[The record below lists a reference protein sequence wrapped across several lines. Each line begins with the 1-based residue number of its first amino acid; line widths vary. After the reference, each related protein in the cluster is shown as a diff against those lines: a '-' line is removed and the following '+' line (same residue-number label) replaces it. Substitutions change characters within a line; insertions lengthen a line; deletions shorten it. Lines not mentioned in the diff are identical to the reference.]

1 MRSRTA
7 IAALALALTGPLS
20 AGGAPAERLPPGR
33 FAWTEHGAMRGI
45 TVGPI
50 ENALHAGKG
59 YGSPAYQRM
68 LREARR
74 LGSTWISIT
83 PFGRVADLKPSG
95 VDLTFEAPF
104 PENRA
109 AIALAVRQAHA
120 EGLQVMLVPHL
131 WVESGEWRALID
143 PGDDAGWER
152 WAAGYRRFVL
162 TWAEV
167 ARETNVDLLSVGV
180 ELRSWVTT
188 HRAPSFVEIIQA
200 VRGVYPGPLT
210 YAANWDDVEDTVIL
224 GELDM
229 IGINAFFPLTDQE
242 GADLETLLG
251 GGREV
256 QKKVRALAELWDK
269 PVLFSEYGY
278 TTRKD
283 PALRP
288 WEWPDHMKDVVVDE
302 LAQADAYR
310 ALLAPLLDEPWFAG
324 AFVWRTYSDPDD
336 VSQESEWG
344 FNPRGKL
351 AELVLRDAYAAWW
364 AADGPRPLGRALIS
378 EAAGDVGVY

>member
-1 MRSRTA
+1 MRSGV
-7 IAALALALTGPLS
+7 LALLALLS
-20 AGGAPAERLPPGR
+20 ATTVAGSATAPLGPGRLAWSERGGAL
-33 FAWTEHGAMRGI
+33 RGI

-50 ENALHAGKG
+50 ENALHPDKG
-59 YGSPAYQRM
+59 YGSEAYGRM
-68 LREARR
+68 LKEARR
-74 LGSTWISIT
+74 LGATWVSLT

-109 AIALAVRQAHA
+109 AIVRAVEQAHS
-120 EGLQVMLVPHL
+120 EGLSVMLVPHL
-131 WVESGEWRALID
+131 WVENGEWRALID
-143 PGDDAGWER
+143 PGDDAAWQR
-152 WAAGYRRFVL
+152 WAEGYRTFVL

-167 ARETNVDLLSVGV
+167 ARETDVDLFSVGV

-188 HRAPSFVEIIQA
+188 HRAPSFVDVIRA
-200 VRGVYPGPLT
+200 VRAVYPGPLT

-224 GELDM
+224 GELDL
-229 IGINAFFPLTDQE
+229 IGVNAFFPLTDKE
-242 GADLETLLG
+242 GADLQTLLG

-256 QKKVRALAELWDK
+256 EKKVRALAELWDK
-269 PVLFSEYGY
+269 PILFTEYGY
-278 TTRKD
+278 TTRRD

-288 WEWPDHMKDVVVDE
+288 WEWPEHLSNVVLDE

-310 ALLAPLLDEPWFAG
+310 ALLAPMIDQPWFAG

-364 AADGPRPLGRALIS
+364 AADGARPLGRALIS
-378 EAAGDVGVY
+378 TAAEEVGVY